1 MSDYSILMGGKAGE
15 GINRAGSVIARILSH
30 RGYFQYM
37 YYDYP
42 SLIRGGHNF
51 AIVRA
56 SPNPIGT
63 HRNAVDFL
71 LALDQTTVDTHRW
84 RCSQD
89 AVVLFNTGR
98 VETEGMGVP
107 IDDIVAE
114 EGGSAV
120 MVNTCLIGAFGKAAG
135 IPWEDL
141 EAVLKLEI
149 PKALDTNLRIARRGY
164 DAVEERRPIPRGK
177 EPPLPLLSGS
187 EAIGLG
193 LLAAGL
199 DAYVAYPMTPSSGL
213 LHFLAGVAED
223 FSIKVVHPENEIAV
237 MLMAQGCAYAG
248 ARTAVGT
255 SGGGFCLMAEGLSM
269 AGMTEVPAVI
279 VMAQRGGPSTGIP
292 TYTAQGDLHFI
303 LNAGQGEFPRFVISP
318 GTAGQAYE
326 WSARALNLAW
336 KYQAPSF
343 LLVDKTLA
351 EGTYSFDRE
360 IPAPVGREEGAVW
373 EGSSPYHRYA
383 DSETGVSPLATVPLP
398 GEVIK
403 VNSYAHDE
411 HGATT
416 EDPDL
421 VAWLN
426 EKHMRKEIAMLEEIE
441 TLSPVV
447 TAGDADAETA
457 LLCWGSNIGVCSE
470 VADEAGLQ
478 VIQPLVLSPFPVQQ
492 FIDALRNVTT
502 LVAVEDNLT
511 GQLTRLVEGFGF
523 CVDDAILRYDGRPFG
538 LEELRTRVEEVGA

>member
-1 MSDYSILMGGKAGE
+1 MRDYSILIGGKAGE

-30 RGYFQYM
+30 RGYAQYM

-51 AIVRA
+51 AIIRA
-56 SPNPIGT
+56 SQKRIGT
-63 HRNAVDFL
+63 HRNSIDFL
-71 LALDQTTVDTHRW
+71 LALDQNTVDTHRW
-84 RCSQD
+84 RCT
-89 AVVLFNTGR
+89 AETVVLFNAGK
-98 VETEGMGVP
+98 VKGEGIGVP
-107 IDDIVAE
+107 IDDIVGE
-114 EGGSAV
+114 EGGSPV

-135 IPWEDL
+135 IPWETM
-141 EAVLKLEI
+141 EAVLRLEI
-149 PKALDTNLRIARRGY
+149 PKALETNLRIARRGY
-164 DAVEERRPIPRGK
+164 DAVDERQPIPLGEEK
-177 EPPLPLLSGS
+177 SLPLLSGS
-187 EAIGLG
+187 EAIALG
-193 LLAAGL
+193 LLTAGL
-199 DAYVAYPMTPSSGL
+199 EMYVAYPMTPSSGI
-213 LHFLAGVAED
+213 LHFLAGTAED

-269 AGMTEVPAVI
+269 AGMTEVPVVI

-318 GTAGQAYE
+318 GNTEQAFE
-326 WSARALNLAW
+326 WSARALNLSW
-336 KYQAPSF
+336 KYQVPSF

-351 EGTYSFDRE
+351 EGTYSFDRD
-360 IPAPVGREEGAVW
+360 IVGPVVREQEARWQGP
-373 EGSSPYHRYA
+373 SPYHRYA
-383 DSETGVSPLATVPLP
+383 DSETGVSPLATVPLA
-398 GEVIK
+398 GEVVK
-403 VNSYAHDE
+403 VNSYHHNE
-411 HGATT
+411 HGTTT

-426 EKHMRKEIAMLEEIE
+426 EKHLRKEIAMLEEIE
-441 TLSPVV
+441 GLFPVV
-447 TAGDADAETA
+447 TAGDGAAETA
-457 LLCWGSNIGVCSE
+457 LLCWGSNIGVCTE

-492 FIDALRNVTT
+492 FIDALQNVTT
-502 LVAVEDNLT
+502 LIAVEDNLT

-523 CVDDAILRYDGRPFG
+523 CVDDAILRYDGRPFS
-538 LEELRTRVEEVGA
+538 LEELRTRVEEVIA

>member
-1 MSDYSILMGGKAGE
+1 MHDYSILIGGKAGE

-30 RGYFQYM
+30 RGYSQYM

-51 AIVRA
+51 ALIRA
-56 SPNPIGT
+56 SPTRVGT
-63 HRNAVDFL
+63 HRNAVEFL
-71 LALDQTTVDTHRW
+71 LALDQTTVETHRW
-84 RCSQD
+84 RCNED
-89 AVVLFNTGR
+89 TVVLFNANKVKG
-98 VETEGMGVP
+98 EGTGVP
-107 IDDIVAE
+107 IDEIVAE

-135 IPWEDL
+135 IPWEEL
-141 EAVLKLEI
+141 EAVLRLEI
-149 PKALDTNLRIARRGY
+149 PKALETNLRIARRGY
-164 DAVEERRPIPRGK
+164 DAVDTRRPIPAMDA
-177 EPPLPLLSGS
+177 PPLPLLSGS

-213 LHFLAGVAED
+213 LHFLAGVADD

-336 KYQAPSF
+336 KYQAPAF

-351 EGTYSFDRE
+351 EGTYSFDPT
-360 IPAPVGREEGAVW
+360 IPAPVGREQGAGWEGA
-373 EGSSPYHRYA
+373 SPYHRYA
-383 DSETGVSPLATVPLP
+383 DSETGVSPLSCVPLE

-403 VNSYAHDE
+403 VNSYHHDE
-411 HGATT
+411 HGTTT

-426 EKHMRKEIAMLEEIE
+426 EKHMRKEVSMLEEIE
-441 TLSPVV
+441 SLSPVAV
-447 TAGDADAETA
+447 AGNTVAETA
-457 LLCWGSNIGVCSE
+457 LLCWGSNIGVCTE
-470 VADEAGLQ
+470 VAGEAGLQ

-492 FIDALRNVTT
+492 FIDALQNVTT
-502 LVAVEDNLT
+502 LIAVEDNLT

-538 LEELRTRVEEVGA
+538 PEELHARVEEVMA

>member
-1 MSDYSILMGGKAGE
+1 MSEFSILIGGKAGE

-30 RGYFQYM
+30 RGYFCYM

-51 AIVRA
+51 AIIRA
-56 SPNPIGT
+56 STHRIGT
-63 HRNAVDFL
+63 HRNAVEFL

-84 RCSQD
+84 RCT
-89 AVVLFNTGR
+89 AETVVLFNAGK
-98 VETEGMGVP
+98 VEAEGMGIP

-141 EAVLKLEI
+141 ETVLRLEI
-149 PKALDTNLRIARRGY
+149 PKVIETNLRIARRGY
-164 DAVEERRPIPRGK
+164 DAVDERSPIPRQNG
-177 EPPLPLLSGS
+177 PPLPLLSGN

-318 GTAGQAYE
+318 GNTEQAYE
-326 WSARALNLAW
+326 WSARALNLSW

-351 EGTYSFDRE
+351 EGTYSFDRD
-360 IPAPVGREEGAVW
+360 ISRPVGRVQEAGW
-373 EGSSPYHRYA
+373 EGGSPYHRYA
-383 DSETGVSPLATVPLP
+383 DSETGVSPLATVPLA

-411 HGATT
+411 HGTTT

-426 EKHMRKEIAMLEEIE
+426 EKHMRKEVSMLEEIE
-441 TLSPVV
+441 TLSPVI
-447 TAGDADAETA
+447 TAGDGEAETA

-470 VADEAGLQ
+470 VAGEAGLKM
-478 VIQPLVLSPFPVQQ
+478 IQPLVLSPFPVQA
-492 FIDALRNVTT
+492 FIDALQNVST

-523 CVDDAILRYDGRPFG
+523 CVDETILRYDGRPFS
-538 LEELRTRVEEVGA
+538 LEELRARVEEVVA